1 MQTARTG
8 FTLVEVLV
16 ALTLSALVLALSQ
29 RILTVLMDGDAA
41 LGRTAH
47 RAAIAAEGLRQG
59 RVLAARALPLTPEG
73 RPFIGATDAAE
84 FDSLCESGRGGFT
97 RCRVTIRLTE
107 DQATIAVGG
116 QSPLPLPV
124 PVGPAALQYQQRSAR
139 GASWASAW
147 GRSLAMP
154 SALRI
159 VTPSDTLDFPMAVG
173 R

>member
-1 MQTARTG
+1 MRTARTG
-8 FTLVEVLV
+8 FTLIEVLV

-59 RVLAARALPLTPEG
+59 RVLVARALPLTPEG

-97 RCRVTIRLTE
+97 RCRVTIYRG
-107 DQATIAVGG
+107 VY
-116 QSPLPLPV
+116 PV
-124 PVGPAALQYQQRSAR
+124 PFDTTQRTPEVVYPAIFKALLEKKLVDLGDRI
-139 GASWASAW
+139 
-147 GRSLAMP
+147 
-154 SALRI
+154 I
-159 VTPSDTLDFPMAVG
+159 VTKGEFSGVSGKTNSMKILEV
-173 R
+173 RL